1 MPAEV
6 TTHADHSMSDT
17 LQSLIVA
24 FVLAMAFRGF
34 VLEGF
39 IIPTGSMA
47 PTLMGQ
53 HTLWHSP
60 QTGYEFRVDASD
72 QVLQQELQTSK
83 ASIFDPMV
91 SRPQRR
97 IPSQSPNAIATLNLK
112 EALALQRMGDRI
124 LITKAFHPFTDF
136 ERWDVVVFKNPT
148 DPQGD
153 SQNYIKRLIGLPGE
167 KILLIAGDVF
177 AGMVRP
183 DERELGAVPDLKGY
197 QVQRKPEFVQRTV
210 WQPVY
215 HSEFIPIDP
224 GVLAGEFRGP
234 WQGDDWQTERKEE
247 ADHQTTP
254 LRSYRCDSAA
264 PSVLRWDSNRWP
276 LNDFTSYDMIGT
288 QDAIFNVADLRIAA
302 GIVPDQAGLNTALE
316 IRAHG
321 HVFQYSLTS
330 DQAIVRYRPIADENG
345 WIASE
350 AEPIELPPP
359 GRVFNV
365 EFWHVDQSMSIW
377 IDGSKVAELNYEWSP
392 ADRLQFVTGKSVE
405 PWDQDLNDLARPD
418 LYPPAAVSWS
428 FSGSPVTLH
437 RVRMDR
443 DLFYQPDI
451 FEMRRTRVPT
461 TTRPDLFAGL
471 VADATPAYATSPA
484 KPAILGTD
492 QYFMCGDNSPASS
505 DSRLWGNPDP
515 IVAVQIGDPSPFV
528 VNRKLMLGKAW
539 AVYFPAP
546 FRMTDDGV
554 AFIPDFGRLRFI
566 R

>member
-1 MPAEV
+1 
-6 TTHADHSMSDT
+6 MSDT

-72 QVLQQELQTSK
+72 DVLRGRVGHGEV
-83 ASIFDPMV
+83 SIFDPMV

-124 LITKAFHPFTDF
+124 LITKAFYPFTDF

-177 AGMVRP
+177 AGMVRS
-183 DERELGAVPDLKGY
+183 DERELGAVPNLNGY

-210 WQPVY
+210 WQPLY

-224 GVLAGEFRGP
+224 ASLAGGFRGP
-234 WQGDDWQTERKEE
+234 WQGDHWQTERKE
-247 ADHQTTP
+247 ADQKTVP
-254 LRSYRCDSAA
+254 LRSYRCDSAS

-288 QDAIFNVADLRIAA
+288 QDAIFNVADLRVAA
-302 GIVPDQAGLNTALE
+302 AIVPDQAGLATTLE
-316 IRAHG
+316 IRAHQ
-321 HVFQYSLTS
+321 HVFQYSLNGN
-330 DQAIVRYRPIADENG
+330 QAIVRYRPQADEAG
-345 WIASE
+345 WVGSDVK
-350 AEPIELPPP
+350 PIDLPPP

-405 PWDQDLNDLARPD
+405 PWDQALNDLTRPD
-418 LYPPAAVSWS
+418 LYPPAAVTWS
-428 FSGSPVTLH
+428 FSGSPVTMH
-437 RVRMDR
+437 HVRMDR
-443 DLFYQPDI
+443 DLFYQPAL
-451 FEMRRTRVPT
+451 FNANLPRRHPT
-461 TTRPDLFAGL
+461 LEPDRYGGL
-471 VADATPAYATSPA
+471 VVHGSPACGTSPS
-484 KPAILGTD
+484 KPAILDDD

-515 IVAVQIGDPSPFV
+515 IVAVQIGDASPFV